1 MQLSLPSFTPDQLAP
16 GRFVHRRQLREV
28 LITEARRLSDDYFA
42 LGAQWPREHPFYS
55 PHERRADSALVAETI
70 RQVTILLAHTMYGVP
85 LDAAFLMPSLSAK
98 TIAAPAP
105 WSEDEIMVQAQVVAS
120 GRAQE
125 GPASMRV
132 SVRIEGGGQIL
143 GEGIGH
149 ARIIAPEAYARLRRN
164 RPKRPIAVHARA
176 LQSRGRLLQ
185 WGRADRPV
193 VVVDETDP
201 VFFDHPLDHVP
212 GMLLLEAVREGV
224 RNLMRPHEVDLTSFD
239 LAFARVVEFEPEI
252 TLEVDRCRQG
262 HFAVALR
269 QDGITCVHGF
279 AGAED

>member
-1 MQLSLPSFTPDQLAP
+1 MDFSLPASPPDQLAP

-28 LITEARRLSDDYFA
+28 LITEARRLHNDNFA
-42 LGAQWPREHPFYS
+42 LGAQWPREHPFYTT
-55 PHERRADSALVAETI
+55 HGRRADSALVAETI

-98 TIAAPAP
+98 TMVAPAP
-105 WSEDEIMVQAQVVAS
+105 WSEDDIWVQAHVVTS
-120 GRAQE
+120 GRTQE
-125 GPASMRV
+125 IPTGMRV
-132 SVRIEGGGQIL
+132 SVRIEGGGQVL

-149 ARIIAPEAYARLRRN
+149 ARIVAPEAYARLRRN
-164 RPKRPIAVHARA
+164 RPKRPNSVHARA

-185 WGRADRPV
+185 RGRSDRPV

-201 VFFDHPLDHVP
+201 IFFDHPLDHVP

-239 LAFARVVEFEPEI
+239 LTFARVVEFEPEI
-252 TLEVDRCRQG
+252 TLEVDRCRQRN
-262 HFAVALR
+262 FAVALK
-269 QDGITCVHGF
+269 QDGITCVHGT
-279 AGAED
+279 ASAEE